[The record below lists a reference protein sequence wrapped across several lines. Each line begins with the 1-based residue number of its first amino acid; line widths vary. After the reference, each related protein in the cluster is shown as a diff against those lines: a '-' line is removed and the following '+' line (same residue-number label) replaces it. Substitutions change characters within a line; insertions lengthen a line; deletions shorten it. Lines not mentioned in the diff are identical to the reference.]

1 LQKSTSLKVTSRR
14 WLSSSYQR
22 AFLEVDILVSLR
34 CRCHFGHPWVAP
46 RVALMAQVIYDAI
59 HRADDSDAIMGITND
74 GDSYNYELNAG
85 KPVHLKCDD
94 GRD

>member
-1 LQKSTSLKVTSRR
+1 
-14 WLSSSYQR
+14 
-22 AFLEVDILVSLR
+22 
-34 CRCHFGHPWVAP
+34 
-46 RVALMAQVIYDAI
+46 MAQVIYDAI